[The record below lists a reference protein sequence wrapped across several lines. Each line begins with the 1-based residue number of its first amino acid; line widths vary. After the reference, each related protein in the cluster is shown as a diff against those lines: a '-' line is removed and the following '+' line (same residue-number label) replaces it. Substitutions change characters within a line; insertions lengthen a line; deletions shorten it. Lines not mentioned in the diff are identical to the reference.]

1 MLHHYGTIELPL
13 LLIIFRCQELLTT
26 QTIDYNNFEI
36 GTNIYFG
43 QNGRG
48 FYAGLSYF
56 SFDSEGTFTDVEFDN
71 NTIGDG
77 SGAIKFNTINAKL
90 GVKVGRVF
98 YFRLEV
104 GYGFGDTPE
113 FITVTGPNNTTAVEE
128 IPEIPGITTSG
139 LPVFNIG
146 FGFAFF

>member
-1 MLHHYGTIELPL
+1 MNNRIA
-13 LLIIFRCQELLTT
+13 LTGDYFSLS
-26 QTIDYNNFEI
+26 QTIDDTDVDYNNFEI

-43 QNGRG
+43 KKGRG
-48 FYAGLSYF
+48 LYAGISYF
-56 SFDSEGTFTDVEFDN
+56 SFDANGTFNDVEFN
-71 NTIGDG
+71 DG
-77 SGAIKFNTINAKL
+77 SFGSGSGNIEFNTINTKL
-90 GVKVGRVF
+90 GLKVGRVL

-104 GYGFGDTPE
+104 GYSFGDIPE